1 MEAKSKQR
9 NLRVP
14 KLNVEY
20 VAQDGEVIR
29 VMPGNTPR
37 VSGTRTAGDKKF
49 LAPNDGKLAK
59 LM

>member
-37 VSGTRTAGDKKF
+37 VSGSRTGGDRKF
-49 LAPNDGKLAK
+49 LSSNDGKLSK